1 MKKEIKL
8 SHVSILAAVVVL
20 LNSCASYR
28 ITEPDL
34 LITGA
39 KVFIDKETGF
49 KNFDVAIKDEKIIF
63 MGDASSKNF
72 KTANII
78 QAEGKIL
85 SPGFIDPHT
94 HLVSDLSRED
104 RKANLPYL
112 LQGVTTIVTGND
124 GSSPLPI
131 SEKLEEWDRNGIGTN
146 AALLV
151 GHGTIR
157 KEVLGLKDV
166 QPNARDLQQMKDL
179 VAEAMQEGAFG
190 ISTGLFYSPGSYS
203 KTEEIIELSKVASEY
218 GGIYDTHMR
227 DESSYTIGL
236 LKSVEE
242 IMEIAVKAEI
252 PVHISHIKA
261 LGKDVWGK
269 SAEVIARI
277 EKAQERGIKVT
288 ANQYPY
294 PASRTNLIAAVI
306 PRWAEEGG
314 YDLLLERFNDTGI
327 RDSLKAG
334 IKENIR
340 RRGGA
345 HTLIFSSAEDKKLN
359 GLSLE
364 EISENWDLS
373 PTEAVI
379 KALRADQEI
388 RVVSYNMTNE
398 DINNFM
404 QQDWVMTGSDGTAG
418 HPRKYGSFS
427 LKMKKYHIE
436 KGIIDL
442 PFLLHN
448 QSILV
453 AETFGIVGRGR
464 IKEGYYADLIL
475 FDPSKIK
482 DNATFEEPSKLAEGM
497 DLVLVNGKIAVKKGE
512 YTGELA
518 GKALRNKHQRTG
530 KPSGYKK

>member
-1 MKKEIKL
+1 MKKKIRSL
-8 SHVSILAAVVVL
+8 SFSILAALIGVIG
-20 LNSCASYR
+20 CANAQISQ
-28 ITEPDL
+28 PDL

-49 KNFDVAIKDEKIIF
+49 KNLDVGVKNDKIMF
-63 MGDASSKNF
+63 LGNAASQNF
-72 KTANII
+72 KTTNII
-78 QAEGKIL
+78 KAEGKIL

-94 HLVSDLSRED
+94 HLSYDLSRED

-112 LQGVTTIVTGND
+112 MQGVTTIVTGND

-131 SEKLEEWDRNGIGTN
+131 GEKLDEWQKNGIGTN

-151 GHGTIR
+151 GHGSVR

-166 QPNARDLQQMKDL
+166 QPNDQELNKMKDL
-179 VAEAMQEGAFG
+179 VAKAMQDGAYG

-203 KTEEIIELSKVASEY
+203 ETKEIIELSKVASEY

-236 LKSVEE
+236 IKSVEE
-242 IMEIAVKAEI
+242 ILEIAEKADI

-269 SAEVIARI
+269 SAKVIKMV
-277 EKAQERGIKVT
+277 EEAQEKGLEVT

-306 PRWAEEGG
+306 PRWAEDGG
-314 YDLLLERFNDTGI
+314 YDSLLKRFQDKTI
-327 RDSLKAG
+327 QDSLQAG

-340 RRGGA
+340 RRGGPE
-345 HTLIFSSAEDKKLN
+345 TLIFSSAEDEKLN

-364 EISENWDLS
+364 EIAENWELT

-379 KALRADQEI
+379 KALKADGEI
-388 RVVSYNMTNE
+388 RVVSYNMTEE
-398 DINNFM
+398 DLNAFM
-404 QQDWVMTGSDGTAG
+404 QQDWVMTGSDGTPG

-427 LKMKKYHIE
+427 TKMRKYYKE
-436 KGIIDL
+436 DGIIDL

-448 QSILV
+448 QSVQV
-453 AETFGIVGRGR
+453 AETFGFEKRGK
-464 IKEGYYADLIL
+464 IEEGNYADLIL
-475 FDPSKIK
+475 FDPDKVI
-482 DNATFEEPSKLAEGM
+482 DHATFDEPSKLASGM
-497 DLVLVNGKIAVKKGE
+497 SLVIVNGEIAVKDGE
-512 YTGELA
+512 FTGKLP
-518 GKALRNKHQRTG
+518 GKALRHINK
-530 KPSGYKK
+530 